1 MRDKVYLLN
10 SKSRKGSYII
20 ISIITGKY
28 TLSLENGEAIRN
40 GEEISINYLE
50 AA

>member
-1 MRDKVYLLN
+1 MRDKIYLLN
-10 SKSRKGSYII
+10 GKSRKGPYII

-28 TLSLENGEAIRN
+28 TLSLENGK
-40 GEEISINYLE
+40 EISINYLE